1 MRVFALVLAA
11 TIFADPRSSP
21 QNTQHTETTQNTQNT
36 QTNGNSTGNGDMTH
50 EQQTVL
56 TFLALGDSY
65 TIGEKVDSAA
75 RWPVQLAR
83 SLRSAGVNVG
93 DPRIIAKTG
102 WTTDELSA
110 GIEKAGVK
118 GTHALVSLLIG
129 VNNQYR
135 GRSSAEYRDQFRTLL
150 DEAIGYA
157 GGKSARVLVLSIPD
171 WGVMP
176 FAQGRDRAKIGGEID
191 EFNAIAKD
199 EAERAGATWV
209 DITPVSRGMKDG
221 WAASDGLHPSGAQ
234 YTEWAALALEPA
246 KKALAA
252 K

>member
-1 MRVFALVLAA
+1 M
-11 TIFADPRSSP
+11 
-21 QNTQHTETTQNTQNT
+21 
-36 QTNGNSTGNGDMTH
+36 NGNDELLEA
-50 EQQTVL
+50 EQGVAS
-56 TFLALGDSY
+56 FLALGDSY

-83 SLRSAGVNVG
+83 SLRTAGVKIG
-93 DPRIIAKTG
+93 DPLIVAKTG

-110 GIEKAGVK
+110 GIEKAAVK
-118 GTHALVSLLIG
+118 GTYAMVSLLIG

-135 GRSSAEYRDQFRTLL
+135 GRPAEEYREQFRTLL

-157 GGKSARVLVLSIPD
+157 GGKSSRVIVLSIPD

-176 FAQGRDRAKIGGEID
+176 FAQGRDRAKIGREID
-191 EFNAIAKD
+191 QFNAIGKEESD
-199 EAERAGATWV
+199 RAGANWV
-209 DITPVSRGMKDG
+209 DITPASRGMKEG
-221 WAASDGLHPSGAQ
+221 WAASDGLHPSGDQ
-234 YTEWAALALEPA
+234 YAAWAALALEPA

>member
-1 MRVFALVLAA
+1 MN
-11 TIFADPRSSP
+11 D
-21 QNTQHTETTQNTQNT
+21 
-36 QTNGNSTGNGDMTH
+36 NSTSQQLEA
-50 EQQTVL
+50 EQSAPS
-56 TFLALGDSY
+56 FLALGDSY
-65 TIGEKVDSAA
+65 TIGEKVDSAS

-83 SLRSAGVNVG
+83 ALRAAGVSVG
-93 DPRIIAKTG
+93 DPQIIAKTG

-110 GIEKAGVK
+110 GIAKAAVK
-118 GTHALVSLLIG
+118 GTYAMVSLLIG

-135 GRSSAEYRDQFRTLL
+135 GRAAEQYREQFRTLL

-157 GGKSARVLVLSIPD
+157 GGKSARVIVVSIPD

-176 FAQGRDRAKIGGEID
+176 FAQGRDRAKIGSEID
-191 EFNAIAKD
+191 QFNAIAK
-199 EAERAGATWV
+199 EESERAGAKWV
-209 DITPVSRGMKDG
+209 DITPVSRGMKEG

-234 YTEWAALALEPA
+234 YTAWAALALEPA